1 MRKVKKILK
10 QEKLVVF
17 LSIIVLS
24 LVVIGGCFLFKPDD
38 TKKKPTL
45 IENTQ
50 EKSLKIEES
59 TVKEETSSKIYVD
72 IKGAVVKPGM
82 YEVTPEM
89 RILNVVELAGGLLKE
104 ADDKQVNF
112 AQRLED
118 QMVIYI
124 PKEGEI
130 LAEIENIVP
139 QNKEGEKG
147 DEGKK
152 EGKINLNQAT
162 KEELMTLNGVGE
174 KKAEKIIE
182 HREEKGSF
190 ESIEDLKKVNGFG
203 EKTFES
209 LKESIT
215 I

>member
-1 MRKVKKILK
+1 MRKLKKYMK
-10 QEKLVVF
+10 QEKLVV
-17 LSIIVLS
+17 LLGVLATVL
-24 LVVIGGCFLFKPDD
+24 LVMGIFLFLRLDD
-38 TKKKPTL
+38 SQSDKVPGYSEEVNSITSESSSE
-45 IENTQ
+45 I
-50 EKSLKIEES
+50 KSD
-59 TVKEETSSKIYVD
+59 SKMYVD

-89 RILNVVELAGGLLKE
+89 RILNVIELSGGLLKE
-104 ADDKQVNF
+104 ADDKQINF
-112 AQRLED
+112 SQRIED

-124 PKEGEI
+124 PKEGEEI
-130 LAEIENIVP
+130 AELQNIVAVTGT
-139 QNKEGEKG
+139 NDKSVKGEN
-147 DEGKK
+147 
-152 EGKINLNQAT
+152 EGKINLNQAS
-162 KEELMTLNGVGE
+162 KEELMTLNGIGE

-209 LKESIT
+209 LRESIT